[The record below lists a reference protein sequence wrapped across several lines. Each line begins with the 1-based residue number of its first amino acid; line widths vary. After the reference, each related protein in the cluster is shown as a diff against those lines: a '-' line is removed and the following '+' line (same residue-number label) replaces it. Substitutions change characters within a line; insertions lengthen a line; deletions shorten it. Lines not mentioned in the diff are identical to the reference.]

1 MLLQLSHFFFSPLFP
16 SALYPTPPS
25 FPHLSSCPWVV
36 HIRSLA
42 CPLPI
47 LFLNSPC
54 LFSTY
59 HLCFLFSVPFPQ
71 FSLLP
76 LAADNPPCDPHFC
89 DSLPVLVV
97 SLVRFW
103 FPLFLFLFL
112 GLVVDRCVCC
122 HFTVR
127 IFDLLFLG

>member
-54 LFSTY
+54 LFSTC
-59 HLCFLFSVPFPQ
+59 LLWFLFPAPFPP
-71 FSLLP
+71 FSPLP
-76 LAADNPPCDPHFC
+76 LPADNPPCDPHFC

-122 HFTVR
+122 HCTVR